1 MDEIAKSQTADMR
14 ASIGEATRA
23 ATAMDAIAV
32 SMAISVESVKQSVQI
47 SKDIANQQKLV
58 GELQSR
64 AYLSVQFEDAIYQD
78 ATHVFEGIAVVVNR
92 GNTPAYDVTFR
103 TAADILPYPILD
115 DFDFPI
121 PSENTGTSVSLI
133 PAGLNKILRRNIGR
147 RVSDD
152 DVDGIKSGTSES
164 LAMGGVVNYRDAFNQ
179 SRYTNFAF
187 TIYWAGKRRDGSDL
201 IMSLDASRHNDSN

>member
-1 MDEIAKSQTADMR
+1 MILIPR
-14 ASIGEATRA
+14 
-23 ATAMDAIAV
+23 
-32 SMAISVESVKQSVQI
+32 
-47 SKDIANQQKLV
+47 
-58 GELQSR
+58 SR
-64 AYLSVQFEDAIYQD
+64 Q
-78 ATHVFEGIAVVVNR
+78 
-92 GNTPAYDVTFR
+92 
-103 TAADILPYPILD
+103 
-115 DFDFPI
+115 
-121 PSENTGTSVSLI
+121 ENTGTRVSLI

-187 TIYWAGKRRDGSDL
+187 TIYWPGKRRDGNDL

>member
-32 SMAISVESVKQSVQI
+32 SMAISVESIKQSVQI

-92 GNTPAYDVTFR
+92 A
-103 TAADILPYPILD
+103 ILPPM
-115 DFDFPI
+115 
-121 PSENTGTSVSLI
+121 T
-133 PAGLNKILRRNIGR
+133 
-147 RVSDD
+147 
-152 DVDGIKSGTSES
+152 
-164 LAMGGVVNYRDAFNQ
+164 
-179 SRYTNFAF
+179 
-187 TIYWAGKRRDGSDL
+187 
-201 IMSLDASRHNDSN
+201 